1 MHLVPLLLY
10 HSFRIIII
18 FPWPWDEQVL
28 RLTSSSPCKGSLSQY
43 PFVSISVMISH
54 IKIDTR
60 HHFFSWSFLFEMCR
74 RAATL
79 LLFPDLPSWTVAR
92 VSQLEI
98 ADAKF
103 PPEQKWATKNA
114 GFPPPQYS
122 ESSRRSR
129 MARLDLRN
137 AQSYLVRMPLTR
149 ELGFMVVK
157 LRQQKRKSCWT
168 WSTK

>member
-1 MHLVPLLLY
+1 MSRCYVLPRPLLA
-10 HSFRIIII
+10 
-18 FPWPWDEQVL
+18 
-28 RLTSSSPCKGSLSQY
+28 KGHFLNIHLSQY
-43 PFVSISVMISH
+43 PLWYLIS
-54 IKIDTR
+54 KLT
-60 HHFFSWSFLFEMCR
+60 
-74 RAATL
+74 RAATFSPGPL
-79 LLFPDLPSWTVAR
+79 LTEFSVWNVPPRRHPPPPPPPGPPLPNVAR

-129 MARLDLRN
+129 TARLDLRN
-137 AQSYLVRMPLTR
+137 AQSYLVQMPLTQ
-149 ELGFMVVK
+149 ESGFMVVK

-168 WSTK
+168 CTK